1 MEMNNIKIKAQKFW
15 LEHKHHMIYVAAGI
29 VIGIIL
35 F

>member
-1 MEMNNIKIKAQKFW
+1 MEMNNIKTKAQKFW
-15 LEHKHHMIYVAAGI
+15 LDHKHNVIYVVAGI